1 MASEQSMRRLDEI
14 LSKAGEQWR
23 EEDLDDIMA
32 LLDKDYT
39 KPQQEPAPAV
49 QEPAPVLDP
58 EKFMQEQSEPV
69 SRRSMALPDL
79 NSLIFQEEESAFSPL
94 PGQLRLYREE
104 EEENTRP
111 AYDFFAPR
119 EEFVPREP
127 HRAGTGEQPDFS
139 EAPEKAKK
147 EWLAIPLG
155 IIALVEIAAIVGIV
169 LWWQQ
174 WIV

>member
-79 NSLIFQEEESAFSPL
+79 NSLILQEEESAFLPCRDSCGFTGRRKKGIPGLPMTSSP
-94 PGQLRLYREE
+94 PGRNLFPGSPTGQAPASSRISAKLRK
-104 EEENTRP
+104 RP
-111 AYDFFAPR
+111 KR
-119 EEFVPREP
+119 NGWR
-127 HRAGTGEQPDFS
+127 S
-139 EAPEKAKK
+139 
-147 EWLAIPLG
+147 
-155 IIALVEIAAIVGIV
+155 
-169 LWWQQ
+169 LWAS
-174 WIV
+174 